1 MTTRTKPKVLK
12 CYRCAKRCRNAEL
25 WNVDHVAGVELGV
38 ICPSC
43 QTVEEDL
50 EAQVNLAMG
59 ATEGLGQLHIDNPDG
74 LMKYVEYLIA
84 AYPKPD
90 LMRAKAD
97 RIAAVRTDEFASE
110 VVRLMRQ
117 IANRMDEIGW
127 TRLMRPR
134 MDDDK

>member
-1 MTTRTKPKVLK
+1 MTMRTKPKVLK
-12 CYRCAKRCRNAEL
+12 CYRCAKRCRNPEF

-59 ATEGLGQLHIDNPDG
+59 ATKGLGHLQIDNPDG
-74 LMKYVEYLIA
+74 LRKYVDHLVA
-84 AYPKPD
+84 AYPTPD

-97 RIAAVRTDEFASE
+97 KIAAVRADGFATE
-110 VVRLMRQ
+110 VVRLMRR
-117 IANRMDEIGW
+117 IADAMDA
-127 TRLMRPR
+127 
-134 MDDDK
+134 DA